1 MSNPSYLS
9 RNAVRALPI
18 ALLVA
23 CGPLLAAPNDAGL
36 AERLI
41 ALRGEVEQL
50 NSELE
55 LQRDEQRA
63 VLSGLAAQ
71 KAELNASVD
80 RQKLAARDAETKLLA
95 AQEAATQAGASGDAL
110 QPVLLQAIDGLQQQ
124 IRAGLPFKIDERSA
138 DLDALRTDL
147 QNGSLLAARG
157 ANRLWAFF
165 EDEFRLTR
173 ENALHNQTIE
183 VEGERVLA
191 EVAKI
196 GAMALYFRTPD
207 GRYGQA
213 VRSAERWQFVLAT
226 EAEHNA
232 RIAQLF
238 DALRKQIRQGYFE
251 LPVLAAAGGK

>member
-1 MSNPSYLS
+1 MSHPPIS
-9 RNAVRALPI
+9 RRGALRALPL
-18 ALLVA
+18 AL
-23 CGPLLAAPNDAGL
+23 LLAAGPVLAAAEGAGL

-55 LQRDEQRA
+55 LQRDEQRTI
-63 VLSGLAAQ
+63 LSGLAAQ

-80 RQKLAARDAETKLLA
+80 RQKLAARDAEAKLTA
-95 AQEAATQAGASGDAL
+95 AKETASQAGASGDAL
-110 QPVLLQAIDGLQQQ
+110 QPVLLRAIDGLQTQ
-124 IRAGLPFKIDERSA
+124 IKSGLPFKIDERSA
-138 DLDALRTDL
+138 ELDALRTDM
-147 QNGSLLAARG
+147 QNGSLPAARA

-183 VEGERVLA
+183 VDGERVLA

-213 VRSAERWQFVLAT
+213 VKSGDRWQFRLT
-226 EAEHNA
+226 DNAESSA
-232 RIAQLF
+232 QIAQLF

-251 LPVLAAAGGK
+251 LPVLAAAGGN